1 MVDGF
6 NIALPPAEPAE
17 LGVRIAALAADLQ
30 DSQAE
35 LIKARV
41 DIAGSLSGDTA
52 QDVDSLLGI
61 IVASLDVLTGQL
73 KADPDSAEL
82 AQDALAAAF
91 RCADLAHQ
99 LLALA
104 DRPRHHD
111 SSPADGAVD
120 AIEAADVPAEGR
132 RPATILAVD
141 DNAGVR
147 RVVVRQLTDLG
158 YRILEAEDGP
168 AALMILNSEP
178 VDLLFTD
185 VVMPGGMSG
194 FDLARL
200 VLARWP
206 GMRALITSGFPHLEP
221 TDDSA
226 KTGKLRRLIKP
237 YRKADLASALRE
249 VLDAEPD
256 DLRKP

>member
-1 MVDGF
+1 MIESSR
-6 NIALPPAEPAE
+6 IASPLTEPAE
-17 LGVRIAALAADLQ
+17 LEVRIATLAAELQ

-35 LIKARV
+35 LIRARMEAV
-41 DIAGSLSGDTA
+41 GNLTGDMA
-52 QDVDSLLGI
+52 QDFDSLLGI
-61 IVASLDVLTGQL
+61 IVASLGLLTGQL
-73 KADPDSAEL
+73 RADPGTAEL
-82 AQDALAAAF
+82 TQDALTAAL

-104 DRPRHHD
+104 DRQP
-111 SSPADGAVD
+111 SSAADDTDATEPAAGTADGRGG
-120 AIEAADVPAEGR
+120 E
-132 RPATILAVD
+132 TILAVD

-147 RVVVRQLTDLG
+147 RVVVRQLEALG

-168 AALMILNSEP
+168 AALMILNSER

-206 GMRALITSGFPHLEP
+206 AMKALITSGFPELEP
-221 TDDSA
+221 STISA
-226 KTGKLRRLIKP
+226 TTGQLRRLIKP
-237 YRKADLASALRE
+237 YRRADLAMALRE
-249 VLDAEPD
+249 VLDSEAEA
-256 DLRKP
+256 LRKS